1 MVVLSNSSS
10 FGLPVLLS
18 DTISKYQEE
27 IIIKKFLFVILACV
41 LFLSGCRKAEQ
52 VKETIS
58 PAVENE
64 AMNQPA
70 SPAATPAPT
79 AAPFPYESLTFTGR
93 DVNAQHYPRSYSAGD
108 KELIENIWNVL
119 NSPDRLEVSEYETYE
134 DVMDLQFQ
142 GQNGN
147 ERVVLSPNDNC
158 EFLDTG
164 KKYSLA
170 QGSYATVSSL
180 LTDYTTA
187 NYSFTID
194 EGFLNIDTDSLE
206 PLTFMF
212 DVSPNMVMPS
222 DIGDFTED
230 WVLIPAD
237 IQNWQHEGQFGYIQ
251 NIYTKEGFGPVE
263 ISVYFDE
270 LLIGVNCDGKFTLF
284 YTDQNTMDSIARLV
298 ESLKNN

>member
-1 MVVLSNSSS
+1 M
-10 FGLPVLLS
+10 
-18 DTISKYQEE
+18 
-27 IIIKKFLFVILACV
+27 ACV
-41 LFLSGCRKAEQ
+41 LLFSGCGKTEQ

-58 PAVENE
+58 PIQEN
-64 AMNQPA
+64 APINQPA
-70 SPAATPAPT
+70 SPAATPEPT
-79 AAPFPYESLTFTGR
+79 AAPCPYESLTFTGR
-93 DVNAQHYPRSYSAGD
+93 DVNALHYPRSYSTED

-119 NSPDRLEVSEYETYE
+119 NSPDRLEVSEYEGYE

-142 GQNGN
+142 GQNGS
-147 ERVVLSPNDNC
+147 ERVVLLPNDNC

-164 KKYSLA
+164 EKYCLA
-170 QGSYATVSSL
+170 QGSYVAVSSL

-194 EGFLNIDTDSLE
+194 EGFLNIDTDSQE

-230 WVLIPAD
+230 WVLTSAD
-237 IQNWQHEGQFGYIQ
+237 IQNWVHEGRFGYIQ

-270 LLIGVNCDGKFTLF
+270 LLIGVNCDGKSVFF
-284 YTDQNTMDSIARLV
+284 YTNQNTMDSIDQLI
-298 ESLKNN
+298 ESLRNN